1 MAAVVMTP
9 ARVMTPEEMI
19 EAHTDAIA
27 DIAKRLLAKNSTLE
41 GELRTVH
48 GQLNDALDA
57 YHEAKTALRGK
68 DQIIEEL
75 QAILVERRKK

>member
-1 MAAVVMTP
+1 MAAVAMTP
-9 ARVMTPEEMI
+9 ARVKTPEQVIDEH
-19 EAHTDAIA
+19 ADAIA
-27 DIAKRLLAKNSTLE
+27 DIAKRLLAKNATLE

-75 QAILVERRKK
+75 QAMLVARGKK